1 MLIVLLLEAAAAGII
16 YAVGRVATAYSEKLT
31 NICKRMLKEYLL
43 MITLF
48 NTLNIGYSVGIQAT
62 YGTPAPLDVIVS
74 VVSVAF
80 LLASTIGLT
89 FTDK

>member
-1 MLIVLLLEAAAAGII
+1 MLIVLLIEAAAAGII

-31 NICKRMLKEYLL
+31 SVSKRMLKEYLL

-48 NTLNIGYSVGIQAT
+48 NTFNIGYSIGIQAI
-62 YGTPAPLDVIVS
+62 YGTPTPLDVIIS
-74 VVSVAF
+74 VASVAF
-80 LLASTIGLT
+80 LVASTIGLT